1 MQDFRPKTYRY
12 SIDMDTYAYTY
23 ANYKHILKGLL
34 WRLSGKQ
41 IHLPM
46 QETPVWSL
54 TLEDPKC
61 GGAAKPLCC
70 NYWACALRPGGHNCW
85 VHMLQLLKP
94 MFPTAHA
101 PQQEKPPH

>member
-23 ANYKHILKGLL
+23 ANYKHILKGFL

-46 QETPVWSL
+46 QETPV
-54 TLEDPKC
+54 
-61 GGAAKPLCC
+61 
-70 NYWACALRPGGHNCW
+70 
-85 VHMLQLLKP
+85 
-94 MFPTAHA
+94 
-101 PQQEKPPH
+101 